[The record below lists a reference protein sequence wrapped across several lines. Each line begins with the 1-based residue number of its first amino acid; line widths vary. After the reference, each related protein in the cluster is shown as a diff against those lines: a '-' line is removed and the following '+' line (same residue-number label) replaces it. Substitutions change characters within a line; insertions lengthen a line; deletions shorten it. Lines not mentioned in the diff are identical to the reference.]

1 MRLLIGYGGAGPRVA
16 GRARVPGDPVTGNRY
31 VHPSAARLTRL
42 SDNGSG
48 WAVETAA
55 TRARSVLTDTEDN
68 ANARA
73 ASWAI
78 VWPASLAAGMNNARF
93 GPCVH
98 GSKIGRK
105 KDSSIYIAIGKGC
118 FLHFWIENSQTIF
131 WDRGI

>member
-1 MRLLIGYGGAGPRVA
+1 MA
-16 GRARVPGDPVTGNRY
+16 GRARVPGDPFTGNRY

-55 TRARSVLTDTEDN
+55 TRARSVLTDTEDH

-93 GPCVH
+93 VAC
-98 GSKIGRK
+98 GRRVQNRAEK
-105 KDSSIYIAIGKGC
+105 RV
-118 FLHFWIENSQTIF
+118 L
-131 WDRGI
+131 